1 MKKKI
6 ISAVIAAACMC
17 SAGQLAMAAENNPSV
32 TVNDREL
39 VFADQKPVISENE
52 GRTLVPARGVFEFM
66 GAKVNWEADKQ
77 RVVIKQG
84 NYHIHIT
91 IGSDVMAVYTYS
103 PQNLLAAPAKEEI
116 KLDAPAR
123 IMNERTMI
131 PLRAISESLK
141 AKVDWDAENN
151 MVSIYTSDYKAPVT
165 DSAVT
170 SGVADKNEK
179 NVTVSISSSA
189 KTVKAG
195 ETFDVIVSV
204 DNIENAGGDV
214 AGFTLGL
221 IYDHSKLEY
230 VDGSMTGNTA
240 VDLTKYTSAINAD
253 FTEDSLKVSSVTIDE
268 SAVLK
273 SDGEYVIFTFKAL
286 TDDAAD
292 IKLSK
297 RYTQFGY
304 DTALIVVDFKN
315 DYSVEQIDSDLYIDT
330 TPVTINN

>member
-39 VFADQKPVISENE
+39 VFADQKPVISESE

-165 DSAVT
+165 DSTVT
-170 SGVADKNEK
+170 SGVADKSEK
-179 NVTVSISSSA
+179 NVTVSLSSSA

-204 DNIENAGGDV
+204 DNIENAGGDI
-214 AGFTLGL
+214 AGFAISLV
-221 IYDHSKLEY
+221 YDHSKLEY
-230 VDGSMTGNTA
+230 VENSMKSLAIDVSNALAAENPVANGGDTLKTA
-240 VDLTKYTSAINAD
+240 VISTVDNNNISKN
-253 FTEDSLKVSSVTIDE
+253 
-268 SAVLK
+268 
-273 SDGEYVIFTFKAL
+273 GEFVVYTFKAL

-292 IKLSK
+292 IRLSN
-297 RYTQFGY
+297 RYTSRGY
-304 DTALIVVDFKN
+304 DVMFTVDKG
-315 DYSVEQIDSDLYIDT
+315 DKVESLSGDLYIDT